1 MQIRQVAQQL
11 GLNPQTLYFYE
22 RIGLIPE
29 PTRSPAGY
37 RLYGQADLERLH
49 FIGNA
54 KALGLSLE
62 EIKELLVL
70 QEGEQFSCQEVKQRL
85 LKKMAQLDQK
95 IHDLQALKAQ
105 LEPLLEQCDL
115 GLTQSDPLQQC
126 QVFKESPLTVINDRQ
141 D

>member
-1 MQIRQVAQQL
+1 MSFINLRNV
-11 GLNPQTLYFYE
+11 
-22 RIGLIPE
+22 
-29 PTRSPAGY
+29 GY
-37 RLYGQADLERLH
+37 RLYGQADLERLN

-115 GLTQSDPLQQC
+115 GLTQSAPLQQC
-126 QVFKESPLTVINDRQ
+126 QVFKESPLTVISDRQ

>member
-1 MQIRQVAQQL
+1 MMQTRQVASQL
-11 GLNPQTLYFYE
+11 GINPQTLYFYE

-29 PTRSPAGY
+29 PLRTPAGY
-37 RLYGQADLERLH
+37 RLYGEADLERLI

-85 LKKMAQLDQK
+85 VKKMEQLEGTIQ
-95 IHDLQALKAQ
+95 HLQALKAQ
-105 LEPLLEQCDL
+105 LQPLLEQCDRSL
-115 GLTQSDPLQQC
+115 AMEETAQKC
-126 QVFKESPLTVINDRQ
+126 TVFQEK
-141 D
+141 